1 MKILAGLW
9 FGIVFFK
16 QPELTP
22 VKKFLEKDFIQSSA
36 AGLVLKF
43 KVMMG
48 SWNFREYLLGFRKRK
63 NERRKKAQEEL
74 TKKEKERK
82 RELKLEVGFTI
93 KLGNI
98 F

>member
-36 AGLVLKF
+36 ADLVLKF

-48 SWNFREYLLGFRKRK
+48 FWNFREYLLGFRKRK
-63 NERRKKAQEEL
+63 NERRKKAQEDL

>member
-36 AGLVLKF
+36 ADLVLKF

>member
-1 MKILAGLW
+1 MKILAGLR

>member
-43 KVMMG
+43 KVMI
-48 SWNFREYLLGFRKRK
+48 WNFREYLLGFRKRK